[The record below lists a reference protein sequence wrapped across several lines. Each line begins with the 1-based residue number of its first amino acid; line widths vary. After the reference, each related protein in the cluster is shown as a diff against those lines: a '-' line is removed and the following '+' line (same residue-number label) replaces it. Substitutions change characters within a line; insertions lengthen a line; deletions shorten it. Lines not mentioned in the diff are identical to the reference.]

1 MEKNKIAISKYTKKR
16 CDDLLKTGQTME
28 DIFNEIV
35 RNEPKEN
42 AYLYF
47 DESGKAVSK
56 TYEDLKNNVFLT
68 ASKLSNLLS
77 NIAPKTVVGIKL
89 KNSPRWQTIF
99 WALLM
104 SGHIPL
110 LIDAKLAKDNTNNLL
125 SQAKAKALIANDE
138 ESFVCPS
145 YRLNEIMN
153 EDADYSFRPDWA
165 NEVIFCSSGTTGDA
179 KLMIYEGKNLT
190 AQICSSYEM
199 ASSTE
204 DLIYP
209 EKIRILA
216 MLPFHHIFGFVAVFL
231 WYSFYNKTIVYPSS
245 MSTSDLL
252 YAIKK
257 GKCTHIYSVPLF
269 WDGIAQTVNRTTAS
283 LSPSKADIFERML
296 AFNTNKITKKEA
308 GLGGSKLIG
317 NIFKKKILGKSV
329 RYCISGGGFLSR
341 KTQGLINGLGY
352 PLYNGYGMTEI
363 GVTSVEMSPNV
374 EQRLKGSIGK
384 PLYKVEYRIGNG
396 EKEESSG
403 ELFVKSPISHYK
415 EIIGGVVKKVNY
427 ENNFFPT
434 GDIATK
440 NEQGY
445 YFIKG
450 RIKDTIILSNGE
462 NVFPDEIET
471 YFKDVK
477 NLNNVVC
484 LGAKKP
490 GEAEEKIT
498 LVCEVDNSVNLDAIK
513 KIYADINAINAT
525 LPSEK
530 KVQEI
535 LIDKRPLPMSGSLK
549 VKRFL
554 IKEAIEKG
562 STDFINIEKSK
573 KEVVSFEGYAKKEV
587 ENIQN
592 KIIKIFSKILM
603 LPEFKI
609 DVDSIWTTDLGG
621 DSMSYIEMV
630 QTLDKAFKIEIP
642 EDKYGLLGNVNDFT
656 KEILILK
663 YGDKSSKN
671 DKESEKT
678 TRK

>member
-1 MEKNKIAISKYTKKR
+1 MKKNKIAISKYAKKR

-110 LIDAKLAKDNTNNLL
+110 LIDVKLAKDNTNNLL

-269 WDGIAQTVNRTTAS
+269 WDGIAQTINRTTAS

-363 GVTSVEMSPNV
+363 GVTSVEMSPKV

-573 KEVVSFEGYAKKEV
+573 KEVVSFEGYDKKEV